1 MPAPPSSR
9 LGMLTRVLLGVGI
22 GVTVI
27 ALTATVSAGLS
38 ADVEGMRGAGVY
50 IVSGL
55 TFTAAGLVVYAV
67 ATHGV
72 LFLRAVVDA
81 GSIRRRPTR
90 SPDGGAAPQE
100 PFAASP
106 GESESM
112 LLGGFTLPLPPE
124 TSPSDARSDPS
135 PSADDDP
142 HMLEDHR
149 HRADDGFTPDN
160 DNDNDD
166 RGSDGLRPT
175 R

>member
-1 MPAPPSSR
+1 
-9 LGMLTRVLLGVGI
+9 MLTRVLLGVGI

-90 SPDGGAAPQE
+90 SPDGGAAPQ
-100 PFAASP
+100 
-106 GESESM
+106 
-112 LLGGFTLPLPPE
+112 
-124 TSPSDARSDPS
+124 
-135 PSADDDP
+135 
-142 HMLEDHR
+142 
-149 HRADDGFTPDN
+149 
-160 DNDNDD
+160 
-166 RGSDGLRPT
+166 
-175 R
+175 